1 MTSSFATASTF
12 GGVLALLLALLNY
25 RGAQSA
31 AKKRA
36 APDVPK
42 LPYSAKGMRLMGMSG
57 LFAPAMFGL
66 ISVVHAE
73 ALVSTALGASLCL
86 GMSVYFFLSG
96 WAYHRAP
103 EMQAAAPYVGTY
115 LAFGSAFLYAV
126 AVVGNVI

>member
-1 MTSSFATASTF
+1 MTSSFATASTI
-12 GGVLALLLALLNY
+12 GGVLALVLALLNY
-25 RGAQSA
+25 RGARSL
-31 AKKRA
+31 AKGT

-42 LPYSAKGMRLMGMSG
+42 LPYSTKGMSLMGMSG

-86 GMSVYFFLSG
+86 GMCVYFFLKG
-96 WAYHRAP
+96 WAYLRSP
-103 EMQAAAPYVGTY
+103 EMRDIGPYFGTY
-115 LAFGSAFLYAV
+115 LAFGSAFFYAI